1 MAWRLMG
8 KVKRWAHRGLFFA
21 STLALTA
28 CSNLTMS
35 NLFSHY
41 SAQHQSV
48 YHQLERGDYQS
59 ALNEQSDQDIGGD
72 ILDNLELGRVAW
84 LAGDKALSFK
94 ALQDSQKAVE
104 KQQDKATISLS
115 ESSESL
121 SALAVNENLNAYT
134 PSDYELG
141 FLHLYLGLNY
151 IERNDLE
158 GALVEMRLANQVQ
171 EKAKRTRD
179 ASISTQK
186 KALSEQGLSAN
197 IGQVLARY
205 PSAEGLNGYQNGY
218 LFFLSALLYQAQ
230 GDDNDAYVDLKRALA
245 VAPNNPQ
252 VIAQTKAL
260 AQSLAIED
268 DLDLLRAYSQPV
280 TQLQAHQG
288 RVIVIAEKGTVEAL
302 QGWQLSLPI
311 LSRSQGVNL
320 YSVALPYYPQ
330 QRSSAPIQAKLGNQ
344 SIDFSLLMDVNTM
357 ASYHLR
363 ERLPSLIFRQ
373 MIRLIAKTQ
382 LSRQAGNGGF
392 GLALNVWNALTEQP
406 DTRSWQ
412 TLPAAVFSASQVLTE
427 GRYPLTIAGQK
438 YDIDIAAGETTLV
451 ILSNQGMGVHMLQ
464 KKLGKIR

>member
-1 MAWRLMG
+1 MALISSC
-8 KVKRWAHRGLFFA
+8 LL
-21 STLALTA
+21 TLTA
-28 CSNLTMS
+28 CSSLSMG

-41 SAQHQSV
+41 TAQHQSV
-48 YHQLERGDYQS
+48 YQDVKRGDYQA
-59 ALNEQSDQDIGGD
+59 ALNEQSNQAIGGD
-72 ILDNLELGRVAW
+72 ILDNLELGRIAW
-84 LAGDKALSFK
+84 LAGDPAQSFT
-94 ALQDSQKAVE
+94 ALQAGQKAVE
-104 KQQDKATISLS
+104 KQQNKALISLS
-115 ESSESL
+115 DTSDSIA
-121 SALAVNENLNAYT
+121 ALAVNENVNAYT

-151 IERNDLE
+151 IQRNDLE

-171 EKAKRTRD
+171 EEAERVRQ
-179 ASISTQK
+179 ASLSKQK
-186 KALSEQGLSAN
+186 TALSEQGLSAN

-205 PSAEGLNGYQNGY
+205 PTSEGLSGYQNAY

-230 GDDNDAYVDLKRALA
+230 GNNNDAYVDLKRALA
-245 VAPNNPQ
+245 VAPTNPQ

-280 TQLQAHQG
+280 TQLKANQG

-330 QRSSAPIQAKLGNQ
+330 QRNSAPIQATLGNQ
-344 SIDFSLLMDVNTM
+344 SVDFSLLMDVNTM
-357 ASYHLR
+357 ANYHLR
-363 ERLPSLIFRQ
+363 ERLPSLVFRQ

-382 LSRQAGNGGF
+382 ISRQAGNGGF

-412 TLPAAVFSASQVLTE
+412 TLPAVVYSASQVLSE
-427 GRYPLTIAGQK
+427 GKYPFSIAGQSF
-438 YDIDIAAGETTLV
+438 DIDVSAGETSLV
-451 ILSNQGMGVHMLQ
+451 ILSNQAMGVHLLQ
-464 KKLGKIR
+464 KKLGKIQ